1 MSRINKEALKNFL
14 ARETHE
20 VPTGP
25 HTDVRRRKINPS
37 LLDKSIESG
46 RLKEIKRKGKVMGM
60 GWKNVA
66 KRMVGLKSGGKATH
80 GYGKAYMKGGRAK

>member
-1 MSRINKEALKNFL
+1 MSSWNRVGTGLKNFIK
-14 ARETHE
+14 RVTHE

-37 LLDKSIESG
+37 LVDKSIESG
-46 RLKEIKRKGKVMGM
+46 RIKEAKRKSKVMGM

-66 KRMVGLKSGGKATH
+66 KRMVGLKGGGKA
-80 GYGKAYMKGGRAK
+80 K